1 MEAAVRMEN
10 ICKSFS
16 GVKVLKNVSFTL
28 EKGEIHALMGANGAG
43 KSTLI
48 KILSGAYTM
57 DTGKIY
63 VDDQEVQI
71 NNPVDSKANGIQC
84 IYQELSLAPDLSIA
98 NNIFLGQERVNG
110 VFVDQKTINQEADKM
125 MKELDLDVNVRT
137 KVSNIG
143 IGEKFFT
150 EISRCLVGKAKVV
163 ILDEPTS
170 AMTPKEYAHFLKTI
184 KTLRERGI
192 SIIYISHHLDE
203 IFDICD
209 RVTVLKDGEN
219 VATSK
224 VSEIT
229 MPELI
234 HQMLGKA
241 VVSGRRMI
249 RERDFSNEP
258 VSLKLTNVTTRKV
271 KDISFELHKGEV
283 LAITGL
289 LGAGKTELANAIFG
303 EDKLLSGQIEINGEK
318 VQIKHPADAMKKGI
332 ALVNEDRKGKGLLQE
347 FSIKRNIS
355 VSDLEVMTTKMG
367 FVKTGKESELANEMV
382 GKLGVKCNNANQLVK
397 SLSGGNQQKVVL
409 AKWLLRNPTILLLDE
424 PTRGIDV
431 GSKDEIYE
439 RISELSEQGIS
450 ILLLSSEMPEV
461 ISLAHRIIILKDGE
475 IQGEIPGLGAT
486 QNDILLIASG
496 EEVK

>member
-16 GVKVLKNVSFTL
+16 GVKVLQNVNFTL
-28 EKGEIHALMGANGAG
+28 EKGEIHALIGANGAG

-57 DTGKIY
+57 DSGSIFIDGK
-63 VDDQEVQI
+63 EVKI
-71 NNPVDSKANGIQC
+71 TSPIDSKANGVQC

-98 NNIFLGQERVNG
+98 DNIFLGQELMNSA
-110 VFVDQKTINQEADKM
+110 FLDEKTMNREAAAL
-125 MKELDLDVNVRT
+125 MKELDLDVDVRT
-137 KVSNIG
+137 KVRDVG

-150 EISRCLVGKAKVV
+150 EISRCLVSNARVV

-170 AMTPKEYAHFLKTI
+170 AMTPKEYSHFLKTI

-209 RVTVLKDGEN
+209 RITILKDGQN
-219 VATSK
+219 VATSNIPD
-224 VSEIT
+224 IT
-229 MPELI
+229 MAEII
-234 HQMLGKA
+234 HQMLGK
-241 VVSGRRMI
+241 VVESGRRMI
-249 RERDFSNEP
+249 TERDFSDEP
-258 VSLKLTNVTTRKV
+258 VRLRLSHVTTRKV
-271 KDISFELHKGEV
+271 RDISFDLHKGEV
-283 LAITGL
+283 LAVTGL

-303 EDKLLSGQIEINGEK
+303 EDRLISGQIEMDGTPLKIR
-318 VQIKHPADAMKKGI
+318 HPAEAMKMGI

-347 FSIKRNIS
+347 FSIRNNIS
-355 VSDLEVMTTKMG
+355 VSDLDIMSSKIG
-367 FVKTGKESELANEMV
+367 FVNQHKEARIADEMIE
-382 GKLGVKCNNANQLVK
+382 KLGVKCHSAGQPVK

-409 AKWLLRNPTILLLDE
+409 AKWLLRNPTVLLLDE

-439 RISELSEQGIS
+439 RICRLSEQGIS
-450 ILLLSSEMPEV
+450 IILLSSELPEV
-461 ISLAHRIIILKDGE
+461 LSLAHRIIILKDGE
-475 IQGEIPGLGAT
+475 IKGEIAGRGAT
-486 QNDILLIASG
+486 QNEILLIASG
-496 EEVK
+496 EN